1 MEKFNLQEKVD
12 EILNQLRQYGASPK
26 KLKIYRF
33 TGFGNMIRYY
43 KRKKITEISL
53 NMLDAYLNEMYLA
66 YTNKEF
72 STWKW
77 QSLRRSC
84 ELLKNFVATNTVE
97 MKPLRPWDYSQGK
110 ATQSVV
116 LDTPTDEQINDPS
129 NLFALIWKVRQFLL
143 EYGFTENSIRH
154 YTSEGLTVILRSH
167 YEAGTEIY
175 SREITDAL
183 VSAKRKQYEEGCT
196 SRQAYQNLRKAAYLI
211 EEMHETGN
219 IILKKIPDWNM
230 RIPRDEFAKFLT
242 DFCGCLKKEHRIH
255 ENTIPTLCSAVRR
268 FLFGLE
274 DYKIYSAQQL
284 TPIMVNRC
292 VTKLAAYYPGGAG
305 NLLYAVRMFLRYL
318 FNTGVTASD
327 LSCALPKTAAAKK
340 TFHEPFTGDEVKS
353 LLAAPDQS
361 TAIGKRDYAI
371 MLLAIQTGLRAC
383 DIVRMKRESI
393 NWREGRISII
403 QHKTGIPLSLPL
415 PVEAGNA
422 IAEYLIYH
430 RPDCKLPYVFICHT
444 GQPRPLKNRSA
455 SGMVSKY
462 MSCIGLY
469 DPKKLRSFHSLRRT
483 FGTNLLKSEIPMEL
497 IQQLLGHSQMNSMKP
512 YLSVEEEGLKRCAL
526 PLFSSD
532 QEVIQE

>member
-175 SREITDAL
+175 
-183 VSAKRKQYEEGCT
+183 
-196 SRQAYQNLRKAAYLI
+196 
-211 EEMHETGN
+211 
-219 IILKKIPDWNM
+219 
-230 RIPRDEFAKFLT
+230 
-242 DFCGCLKKEHRIH
+242 
-255 ENTIPTLCSAVRR
+255 
-268 FLFGLE
+268 
-274 DYKIYSAQQL
+274 
-284 TPIMVNRC
+284 
-292 VTKLAAYYPGGAG
+292 
-305 NLLYAVRMFLRYL
+305 
-318 FNTGVTASD
+318 
-327 LSCALPKTAAAKK
+327 
-340 TFHEPFTGDEVKS
+340 
-353 LLAAPDQS
+353 
-361 TAIGKRDYAI
+361 
-371 MLLAIQTGLRAC
+371 
-383 DIVRMKRESI
+383 
-393 NWREGRISII
+393 
-403 QHKTGIPLSLPL
+403 
-415 PVEAGNA
+415 
-422 IAEYLIYH
+422 
-430 RPDCKLPYVFICHT
+430 
-444 GQPRPLKNRSA
+444 
-455 SGMVSKY
+455 
-462 MSCIGLY
+462 
-469 DPKKLRSFHSLRRT
+469 
-483 FGTNLLKSEIPMEL
+483 
-497 IQQLLGHSQMNSMKP
+497 
-512 YLSVEEEGLKRCAL
+512 
-526 PLFSSD
+526 
-532 QEVIQE
+532 